1 MRGYQAGRYRDKF
14 AAYAQAEYRLPLIWV
29 TWLAVFGSVGNV
41 SRDLGSYSFDS
52 IKYTG
57 GGGIRF
63 RLNKEKFAIR
73 FDYAVTVEGGS
84 NFYISANEA
93 F

>member
-73 FDYAVTVEGGS
+73 FDYAVTGEGGS